1 MKSNKIRRVKKLVAK
16 HKILLIFL
24 LLFPST
30 AFSENLSVGM
40 MRFGSNCFGLSF
52 SKPDVINNRLEF
64 NGYSAVGWAFMTIEN
79 TSQNIDV
86 SLTGAKKGVVKTKV
100 EDKEGFQHLY
110 VQYLYEE
117 GVCNFDFPIFG
128 FSQAK
133 EILNSNE
140 KTQSKVDKR
149 MDLLNTYKS
158 ICKGMGF
165 SPNTEEFG
173 NCLLNLIED

>member
-1 MKSNKIRRVKKLVAK
+1 MKKLVAK

-24 LLFPST
+24 LLFPSS

-40 MRFGSNCFGLSF
+40 MSFDPNCFGLSF
-52 SKPDVINNRLEF
+52 SKPEVDNNRLEF
-64 NGYSAVGWAFMTIEN
+64 KGRSAVGPASMTIEN
-79 TSQNIDV
+79 TSHNIDL
-86 SLTGAKKGVVKTKV
+86 SLKGAKIANVETNV
-100 EDKEGFQHLY
+100 EDKEGFQHVY
-110 VQYLYEE
+110 VKYLHDE

-128 FSQAK
+128 FSPVK

-165 SPNTEEFG
+165 SSNTEEFG
-173 NCLLNLIED
+173 NCLLHLIED